1 MTEPG
6 DGRLGAVTDREP
18 AVARPPARAAASGA
32 SLVAAGVL
40 ISRALGFV
48 RDATIAH
55 VLGTSTAAG
64 ALRAAMRIPNLLQN
78 LFGEG
83 ALSASFIPVYARL
96 RTEERHDDAVRVAG
110 AVFSLLSLLSAVL
123 VLAGITWAPGLVAL
137 LTPGFSAET
146 RALTTT
152 LVRIMFP
159 GIGLLVLSAWCLGVL
174 NSHRRFFLSYASPV
188 VWNLAIIAALLFGR
202 RVSLEDAAR
211 LVAWGAL
218 VGSLLQFLV
227 QLPAVLA
234 LVKGIRLRFA
244 LSDPS
249 VRTVA
254 RNFGPALLSRG
265 VVQLSS
271 FVDLQFATIV
281 SAGAVAALGL
291 AQAITLLPVSLFG
304 TAITAAALPAMSSVT
319 GDTGERTNAL
329 TARLA
334 ANQRRIAFFVVP
346 SAAAFLAIGDAIA
359 AALYRSGRFGAT
371 DATWLWGILAGASLG
386 LLASTLARLYSSVFF
401 ALQDTGTPMK
411 FALVR
416 VVVGMLLAYAL
427 GILAP
432 GWLGIDARWGAA
444 GLTLAGGVAGWAEF
458 ALLRRGL
465 VARIGSIPSML
476 PVLLPLWFCALA
488 AAIVTWTVRWPW
500 LGPAGVPTRL
510 QAALLMVVFAAAYGV
525 ATLILKVPEAVSLV
539 SRVKRRVGSAG

>member
-1 MTEPG
+1 MTEPDAG
-6 DGRLGAVTDREP
+6 
-18 AVARPPARAAASGA
+18 VAGKMNGQTETTVRGSGRAAASGA

-96 RTEERHDDAVRVAG
+96 RTEQRSDDAVRVAG
-110 AVFSLLSLLSAVL
+110 AVFALLALLSAML
-123 VLAGITWAPGLVAL
+123 VLAGITWAPQLVAL
-137 LTPGFSAET
+137 LTPGFSETT
-146 RALTTT
+146 RA
-152 LVRIMFP
+152 FP

-174 NSHRRFFLSYASPV
+174 NSHRRFFLSYVSPV
-188 VWNLAIIAALLFGR
+188 VWNLAIIVALLLGR
-202 RVSLEDAAR
+202 RVTLDDAAR
-211 LVAWGAL
+211 VVAWGAL

-227 QLPAVLA
+227 QLPAVLS
-234 LVKGIRLRFA
+234 LVKGMRLQLA
-244 LSDPS
+244 LTDPS

-265 VVQLSS
+265 VIQISS

-319 GDTGERTNAL
+319 GDTDERSNAL
-329 TARLA
+329 TERLA

-416 VVVGMLLAYAL
+416 VVIGMALAYTL
-427 GILAP
+427 GLLAP

-458 ALLRRGL
+458 ALLRRSL
-465 VARIGSIPSML
+465 VARIGTIPSML
-476 PVLLPLWFCALA
+476 PVMLPLWFGALA
-488 AAIVTWTVRWPW
+488 AALVTWTVRWPW

-510 QAALLMVVFAAAYGV
+510 QALFLMVVFAAAYGI
-525 ATLILKVPEAVSLV
+525 ATLTLKVPEAVALV
-539 SRVKRRVGSAG
+539 SRMKRRTGSVSS